1 MGMQRW
7 EPEYMTSRPRVPPK
21 DFPRPQVRKY
31 AGTREDAARW
41 VRDVL
46 RTQIL
51 DGAFGGIAAPRPL
64 LPPENELAA
73 EWGVSRNAIREA
85 LDLLRAEG
93 LITRVQGAGTFVTG
107 AKLRQRIDRLEGLAE
122 SLAGHQLSVQN
133 RVLSARRSTATPFVA
148 AKLGIDEGSP
158 ILFVERLRSV
168 AHVPLSLDTTSLRP
182 EAIEALDGAD
192 FETEDVFRLLEDRLG
207 VRLGE
212 AENTV
217 EAVAA
222 DRGTARHLDI
232 RPGTPVLLL
241 HRLTYLDDGTPFD
254 LESVRYRGD
263 RLSLVSVNPRVRQDN
278 PPT

>member
-1 MGMQRW
+1 
-7 EPEYMTSRPRVPPK
+7 MTARRQHTPAG
-21 DFPRPQVRKY
+21 FPRPPVRRY

-51 DGAFGGIAAPRPL
+51 DGAFGGLAAPRPL
-64 LPPENELAA
+64 LPPESALAA

-122 SLAGHQLSVQN
+122 SLAGHRLVVEN
-133 RVLSARRSTATPFVA
+133 KVLSAREATATPSVA
-148 AKLGIDEGSP
+148 SKLEIPEGSR
-158 ILFVERLRSV
+158 ILFIERLRSV
-168 AHVPLSLDTTSLRP
+168 GNVPLSLDTTSLRP
-182 EAIEALDGAD
+182 EAIDALVGAD
-192 FETEDVFRLLEDRLG
+192 LGHEDVFRLLEDKLG
-207 VRLGE
+207 VRLGA

-222 DRGTARHLDI
+222 DRGTARHLDVK
-232 RPGTPVLLL
+232 PGTPVLLL
-241 HRLTYLDDGTPFD
+241 HRLSYLEDGTPFD

-263 RLSLVSVNPRVRQDN
+263 RLALVSVNARSRPD
-278 PPT
+278 TED